1 MKCNLIKLSQWK
13 VTIFTCNL
21 NIKIMNSM
29 TFFRAV
35 SQQTEFTKSKCLET
49 NLHQNAVMK
58 WSALWF
64 IFTDAVSAKGLVCRI
79 WGQKWNIIGLHLCV
93 VSLETKRSEPF
104 FFFFFTYVEG
114 AGHISPCFYSRPEWT
129 NQTLVPGRAF
139 YGCIFNWEGETRG
152 VISLDWWFSFWS
164 SEVGFSL
171 CSTLVFSSQVVER
184 GAHQAVELQ
193 VLQLSATSTQK
204 VSRSVTELNQ
214 PQQ

>member
-104 FFFFFTYVEG
+104 FFFFY
-114 AGHISPCFYSRPEWT
+114 IC
-129 NQTLVPGRAF
+129 
-139 YGCIFNWEGETRG
+139 RG
-152 VISLDWWFSFWS
+152 
-164 SEVGFSL
+164 
-171 CSTLVFSSQVVER
+171 
-184 GAHQAVELQ
+184 
-193 VLQLSATSTQK
+193 
-204 VSRSVTELNQ
+204 SRSYIAMFL
-214 PQQ
+214 QQTRMDKPNSGSREGLLWLHF